1 VTGGKKDQEEE
12 LEVMQEKE
20 LDATEEVSPVSEFDH
35 DVFRRHQLLIVK
47 AASKAVDTLTQLRVT
62 DVLLRLQQLVNMR
75 QQQQQQQ
82 QHHHRP
88 QPKVRL
94 KLTLIASH

>member
-1 VTGGKKDQEEE
+1 MTGGKKDQEEE

-20 LDATEEVSPVSEFDH
+20 LDATEEVPPVSEFDH
-35 DVFRRHQLLIVK
+35 EDSRLHQLLIVK
-47 AASKAVDTLTQLRVT
+47 AALKAVDTLTQLRAT

-75 QQQQQQQ
+75 QQQQQQ

-94 KLTLIASH
+94 KLTLIASL